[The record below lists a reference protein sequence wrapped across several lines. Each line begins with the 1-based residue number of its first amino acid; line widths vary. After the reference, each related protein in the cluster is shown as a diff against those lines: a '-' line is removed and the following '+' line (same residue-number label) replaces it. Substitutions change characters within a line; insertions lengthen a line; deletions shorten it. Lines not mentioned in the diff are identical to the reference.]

1 MEGKTHVL
9 GGALAG
15 IACVAMFSPESSGAM
30 LTIGAGMFGSLLPD
44 LDHPGS
50 ILGREVPLI
59 SSGITQFLGHR
70 GPMHSILAAI
80 VVWLGAWGLATH
92 YLGPTSLLTSW
103 LVALVLGYLSHL
115 ALDALNPSGVPILWP
130 LKKHARIP
138 LVTTGSAIEK
148 LVVFPV
154 LLCLC
159 VAMGVLVLSPM
170 ALGFP
175 ALGFPDIGEGGAAGI
190 VVTMFKGWMKFME
203 FLGEVIMNVI
213 FKT

>member
-15 IACVAMFSPESSGAM
+15 IACVAMFGPESSGAM

-50 ILGREVPLI
+50 VMGREAPLI
-59 SSGITQFLGHR
+59 SSGITLFLGHR
-70 GPMHSILAAI
+70 GPMHSILAALI
-80 VVWLGAWGLATH
+80 IWVGAWGLATRF
-92 YLGPTSLLTSW
+92 LGATSFLTPW
-103 LVALVLGYLSHL
+103 LVAIVFGYLSHL
-115 ALDALNPSGVPILWP
+115 ALDALNPSGVLVLWP
-130 LKKHARIP
+130 LQKHVKIP
-138 LVTTGSAIEK
+138 LVTTGSAVEK

-159 VAMGVLVLSPM
+159 VAASVLVLSPM
-170 ALGFP
+170 FPGIP
-175 ALGFPDIGEGGAAGI
+175 ALGFPEIREDGVGGI
-190 VVTMFKGWMKFME
+190 VVTMFKGWTKFME

-213 FKT
+213 FTA